1 MRKRFFVGI
10 FAINLLVGCQANYI
24 RDVQGGTVAPSS
36 SSKLTGISV
45 QLKRSKDPLE
55 ILFFCA

>member
-1 MRKRFFVGI
+1 IAEMPTEPH
-10 FAINLLVGCQANYI
+10 I

-45 QLKRSKDPLE
+45 Q
-55 ILFFCA
+55 